1 MIGPPLP
8 LEKKRKKEKEKGRE
22 KCSPNNLLQNET
34 GMILFFSTAETGP
47 CA

>member
-8 LEKKRKKEKEKGRE
+8 LEKERQ

-47 CA
+47 YA